1 MGSQNYHEATEHF
14 STILS
19 FDPVDRVDTLIKR
32 SKVRA
37 MMNAWENGL
46 KDANEV

>member
-1 MGSQNYHEATEHF
+1 MGSENYQEAAEYF

-19 FDPVDRVDTLIKR
+19 LDPVDRVDTLIKR
-32 SKVRA
+32 SKARA
-37 MMNAWENGL
+37 MMNAWEDRL